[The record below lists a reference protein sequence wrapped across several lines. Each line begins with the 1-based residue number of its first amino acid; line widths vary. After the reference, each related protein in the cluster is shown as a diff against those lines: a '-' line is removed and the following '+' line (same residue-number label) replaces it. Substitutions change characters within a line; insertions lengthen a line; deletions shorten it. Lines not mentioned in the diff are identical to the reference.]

1 MNESMLLSQII
12 KALYPWVHLYRANVG
27 TVKTDKGYRFST
39 GLPKGFSD
47 LFGTLPA
54 SKSKTGCATPVFI
67 ECKIGGGTLRPEQE
81 KFLAAEKAN
90 GSIVGVAYTVE
101 QAVNLIRPH
110 LR

>member
-27 TVKTDKGYRFST
+27 TVTTDRGYKFST
-39 GLPKGFSD
+39 GLPKGFPD

-54 SKSKTGCATPVFI
+54 DKSRTGTAVPVFI
-67 ECKIGGGTLRPEQE
+67 ECKVGDGFLRPEQE
-81 KFLAAEKAN
+81 KFLAAEKAK
-90 GSIVGVAYTVE
+90 GSIVGVAYTVQ
-101 QAVNLIRPH
+101 QAVDLIRPH